1 LVRFLEHALKNE
13 VAPFEAVRNQVDELI
28 LHQRRKKLLLDLEEN
43 LVVSAWSEG
52 AVQRTEKGAAL
63 RAAPI
68 P

>member
-1 LVRFLEHALKNE
+1 
-13 VAPFEAVRNQVDELI
+13 VRNQVDELI